1 MLNAS
6 GRHAE
11 AELLY
16 REALESLARGAA
28 ARPPHIANSLDNLAS
43 LLGQMQRFSDAESAF
58 RELLQ
63 MEALSKG
70 QDASATLRA
79 KRCMA
84 EAQQDA
90 GRFAGAEENFSQVIA
105 AAQTYAVSGEGFIL
119 SRQSCL
125 IKTLRLSLKLNEA
138 RQLLSEVLPD
148 ALAEL
153 GADHDIVVGLTE
165 ERAFLNA

>member
-58 RELLQ
+58 RELFKF
-63 MEALSKG
+63 EVLSKG
-70 QDASATLRA
+70 QDAPATLEA

-84 EAQQDA
+84 AVQRDGGRLSEAEA
-90 GRFAGAEENFSQVIA
+90 NFRQVIA
-105 AAQTYAVSGEGFIL
+105 AAQSNPENDEEFIL
-119 SRQSCL
+119 LSQSGL
-125 IKTLRLSLKLNEA
+125 IKTLRLSQKRNEA
-138 RQLLSEVLPD
+138 HQLLSEVLPD
-148 ALAEL
+148 ALAKL
-153 GADHDIVVGLTE
+153 GADHDIVLDLNE
-165 ERAFLNA
+165 ERDLLKG